1 MTTRRFLVAAV
12 LAAVVFSGCG
22 AAEKLSPRVAVRD
35 AAQSTA
41 AQKEGT
47 FTLSLVG
54 SEADV
59 NALLNEG
66 ATLTAEDRKGLNLV
80 RTGHITLSVAQGR
93 FGLDVKAGDLDHAF
107 ELRYIDK
114 KLYVRG
120 DVAGI
125 AKLAG
130 ASPEQVNEA
139 VSGMSSQEG
148 FGFLTAAA
156 QGKWLSADFSRFGD
170 VFKNLAQRFG
180 GAEST
185 TPSSSTASS
194 GDKAAV
200 PSQFKVLRDA
210 IGKALTEDVKI
221 DRLKSDSVG
230 DHYKGTVD
238 SLRSFYAKIEPAL
251 KADLGRMVPSG
262 EALPPASQIPD
273 KPASIDVW
281 VKSGRVVRLE
291 IPLAQFSPKPV
302 TAGPVA
308 LRIDIDHTAAGVT
321 APPDAVDVDVVGLL
335 GKFFGGLGNFLG
347 GMTGAPGSVP
357 G

>member
-156 QGKWLSADFSRFGD
+156 QGKWLSADLSKLSDMFT
-170 VFKNLAQRFG
+170 NLAQSLG
-180 GAEST
+180 GSSATPTTAAT
-185 TPSSSTASS
+185 TPGA
-194 GDKAAV
+194 KPAV
-200 PSQFKVLRDA
+200 PSQFKAIRDA
-210 IGKALTEDVKI
+210 VGKALTEDTKI
-221 DRLKSDSVG
+221 ERLKSDSVG

-273 KPASIDVW
+273 KPASMDVW

>member
-1 MTTRRFLVAAV
+1 MPRYRSLI
-12 LAAVVFSGCG
+12 AVVLTAVALTGCG

-35 AAQSTA
+35 AAHSTA
-41 AQKEGT
+41 GQKEGT

-66 ATLTAEDRKGLNLV
+66 AKLTEDDRKSLNLL
-80 RTGHITLSVAQGR
+80 RTGHITLSMTQGR

-107 ELRYIDK
+107 ELRFIDK
-114 KLYVRG
+114 KLYIRG

-130 ASPEQVNEA
+130 ASPEQINEV
-139 VSGMSSQEG
+139 VSGLSSQAG

-156 QGKWLSADFSRFGD
+156 QGRWLSADFSRFGD
-170 VFKNLAQRFG
+170 VFKTLAQRLG

-185 TPSSSTASS
+185 TPTSATAPS
-194 GDKAAV
+194 GAKPAV
-200 PSQFKVLRDA
+200 PSQFKALRDA
-210 IGKALTEDVKI
+210 IGKALTEDIKI
-221 DRLKSDSVG
+221 DKLKSDSVG
-230 DHYKGTVD
+230 DHYTGTVD

-251 KADLGRMVPSG
+251 KADLGTMLPGGEGLPS
-262 EALPPASQIPD
+262 ASEVPD
-273 KPASIDVW
+273 KPASMDVW
-281 VKSGRVVRLE
+281 VKGGRVARLE

-302 TAGPVA
+302 TSGPVA
-308 LRIDIDHTAAGVT
+308 LRIDIDRQAAGVT
-321 APPDAVDVDVVGLL
+321 APPDAVEVDVVGLL
-335 GKFFGGLGNFLG
+335 GKFLGGLGGFLQG
-347 GMTGAPGSVP
+347 VTGAAGGVP

>member
-12 LAAVVFSGCG
+12 LAAVVLSGCG

-35 AAQSTA
+35 AAKSTA

-66 ATLTAEDRKGLNLV
+66 AALTAEDRKGLNLV
-80 RTGHITLSVAQGR
+80 RMGHVTLSVAQGR

-130 ASPEQVNEA
+130 ASPEQVSEA
-139 VSGMSSQEG
+139 VSGMSSQPG

-156 QGKWLSADFSRFGD
+156 QGKWLTADFSRFGD
-170 VFKNLAQRFG
+170 VFKNFAQRFG
-180 GAEST
+180 GAGST
-185 TPSSSTASS
+185 TPTSAA
-194 GDKAAV
+194 GAKAAV
-200 PSQFKVLRDA
+200 PSQFQNLRDA
-210 IGKALTEDVKI
+210 IGKALTENLKV

-230 DHYKGTVD
+230 DHYQGTVD

-251 KADLGRMVPSG
+251 KADLGSMVPSG
-262 EALPPASQIPD
+262 EALPPASEVPD
-273 KPASIDVW
+273 KPASMDVW
-281 VKSGRVVRLE
+281 VKDGRVVRLE
-291 IPLAQFSPKPV
+291 LPLAQFSPKPV

-308 LRIDIDHTAAGVT
+308 LRIDIDRQAANVT
-321 APPDAVDVDVVGLL
+321 APPDAVDVDVLGLL
-335 GKFFGGLGNFLG
+335 GKFFGGLGSFLQG
-347 GMTGAPGSVP
+347 VGGAPGGVP

>member
-1 MTTRRFLVAAV
+1 MPRYRSLI
-12 LAAVVFSGCG
+12 AVVLSVVALTACG

-35 AAQSTA
+35 AAKSTA
-41 AQKEGT
+41 SQKEGT
-47 FTLSLVG
+47 FTLSLAG

-66 ATLTAEDRKGLNLV
+66 APLTEDDRKGLNLV
-80 RTGHITLSVAQGR
+80 RTGHVALSVAQGR

-125 AKLAG
+125 AKLTG
-130 ASPEQVNEA
+130 ATPEQVNEV

-156 QGKWLSADFSRFGD
+156 QGKWLSADLSALGD
-170 VFKNLAQRFG
+170 VFTNLGKRLG
-180 GAEST
+180 GTDPTAT
-185 TPSSSTASS
+185 T
-194 GDKAAV
+194 AAGAN
-200 PSQFKVLRDA
+200 PAAPNMFKGLQDA
-210 IGKALTEDVKI
+210 IGKALSEDTKI

-230 DHYKGTVD
+230 DHYTGTVD
-238 SLRSFYAKIEPAL
+238 SLRTFYAKIEPAL
-251 KADLGRMVPSG
+251 KADLGTLGAPF
-262 EALPPASQIPD
+262 EKLPPASEVPD
-273 KPASIDVW
+273 KPASMDVW

-308 LRIDIDHTAAGVT
+308 LRIDIDRLATGVT
-321 APPDAVDVDVVGLL
+321 APTDATDVDVVGLL
-335 GKFFGGLGNFLG
+335 GKFFGGLGSFLE
-347 GMTGAPGSVP
+347 GMKGAAGVP